1 MMPDLDA
8 HIDAASALVGLEI
21 APEHRPGVRAFLGI
35 AADMAA
41 LLDTVP
47 LDEAEQQHANV
58 YLPPEMDR

>member
-1 MMPDLDA
+1 
-8 HIDAASALVGLEI
+8 
-21 APEHRPGVRAFLGI
+21 
-35 AADMAA
+35 MAA